1 MKLLQSDYNFEI
13 TIFDSVLSALIPVSF
28 FLMQYPFGVRTVN
41 ITFTLVM
48 SVLCRIKYKDYS
60 IGGPLVWYT
69 LFLIF
74 RSVIAV
80 LSSDAQI
87 SRQTLILF
95 LTMWVSGFS
104 VTTISRRIDIS
115 IMYKVWKM
123 LACLVCVA
131 VIIQSFELYVLGKSV
146 YTIKLLPASSS
157 SAQIFDVWNSAK
169 SRPCA
174 FFTEPS
180 VVIAYLAPVMFLA
193 IQRKEYRF
201 AIFLSFCSLMT
212 ASTTSFVALA
222 VIWGVYVIKS
232 DMSQRTKLLFSVF
245 MGFAAILIFV
255 LPIFGTATS
264 KLILELS
271 GESNNMFGRVYSGWL
286 VFAHLNPVQQLFG
299 INRLDISTYIHEHAE
314 LWSYVSQI
322 RTENRA
328 AYFFNTAQ
336 RVFLM
341 TGYVGA
347 GIYLSMLIKLIR
359 KASKILLPYLLF
371 VIVIMFFE
379 SNFYNSNFFAMQYTV
394 ILTLFFSAKKDACSS
409 WLEGKRESRE
419 RL

>member
-1 MKLLQSDYNFEI
+1 MKLLQSDYNPNI
-13 TIFDSVLSALIPVSF
+13 STFDIVLSALVPISF

-48 SVLCRIKYKDYS
+48 AILCRIKYKDYT
-60 IGGPLVWYT
+60 IGGPLLWYT

-74 RSVIAV
+74 RSVIAA
-80 LSSDAQI
+80 LSSDVQI
-87 SRQTLILF
+87 SRQTLILL

-104 VTTISRRIDIS
+104 VTTISKRIDIS
-115 IMYKVWKM
+115 IMYKVWKI
-123 LACLVCVA
+123 LACLVCAA
-131 VIIQSFELYVLGKSV
+131 VLVQSFELYVLGKSI
-146 YTIKLLPASSS
+146 YTIKLLPATSSS
-157 SAQIFDVWNSAK
+157 MQIFDVWNGVK

-193 IQRKEYRF
+193 IQRKEYCF
-201 AIFLSFCSLMT
+201 AIFLSICSLMT

-222 VIWGVYVIKS
+222 VIWGVYIIKS
-232 DMSQRTKLLFSVF
+232 DMSQRTKILFSVF

-255 LPIFGTATS
+255 LPVFESAIS
-264 KLILELS
+264 KLLLELS
-271 GESNNMFGRVYSGWL
+271 GESTNMFGRVYSGWL
-286 VFAHLNPVQQLFG
+286 VFAHLNPLQQLFG
-299 INRLDISTYIHEHAE
+299 VNQLDISAYIYEHTE
-314 LWSYVSQI
+314 LWPYVSQI

-336 RVFLM
+336 RIFLM

-347 GIYLSMLIKLIR
+347 GIYLSMLWKLIR
-359 KASKILLPYLLF
+359 KSSKVLLPYLLF

-379 SNFYNSNFFAMQYTV
+379 SNFYNSNYFAMQYTV
-394 ILTLFFSAKKDACSS
+394 ILAVFFSTKREACIG
-409 WLEGKRESRE
+409 WLEKTR
-419 RL
+419 